1 MPIFLILMVLVAA
14 VMASPYV
21 ALFYW
26 LAPSTT
32 AGIVGTFALASGLLL
47 LIMVLIGIIMHHRN
61 NR

>member
-1 MPIFLILMVLVAA
+1 MPIFLILMIFVLML
-14 VMASPYV
+14 MASPYL

-32 AGIVGTFALASGLLL
+32 AGIVGTFALASGALLC
-47 LIMVLIGIIMHHRN
+47 IMIGIGIIMHHRN

>member
-1 MPIFLILMVLVAA
+1 MIFVLML
-14 VMASPYV
+14 MASPYL

-32 AGIVGTFALASGLLL
+32 AGIVGTFALASGALLC
-47 LIMVLIGIIMHHRN
+47 IMIGIGIIMHHRN